1 VGRRW
6 KVKIVNIVATSRIG
20 DNLDLYKI
28 SRLDQVKYNPKA
40 FPGAVLRITRPKA
53 SILIFE
59 SGRVVCSGTKCLDD
73 AEAAVKKAAE
83 IIGKAGFDV
92 GPGPVKIQ
100 NIVASADF
108 GSEINL
114 NALAVALLG
123 EAEYEPEQF
132 PGLIYRISDPRSVV
146 LIFSS
151 GKVVIAGCKDE
162 ESVVRAAENVY
173 NILSSMGLV

>member
-1 VGRRW
+1 VERRW
-6 KVKIVNIVATSRIG
+6 KIKIVNIVATSRIG
-20 DNLDLYKI
+20 EELDLYRI
-28 SRLDQVKYNPKA
+28 AGLDQVKYNPKV

-59 SGRVVCSGTKCLDD
+59 SGRIVCSGTKCFED
-73 AEAAVKKAAE
+73 AEAAVKKAVK
-83 IIGKAGFDV
+83 IIGRAGVDV
-92 GPGPVKIQ
+92 KPGPIKIR

-123 EAEYEPEQF
+123 EVEYEPEQF
-132 PGLIYRISDPRSVV
+132 PGLVYRIDDPRSVV
-146 LIFSS
+146 LVFSS

-162 ESVVRAAENVY
+162 ESVERAAENVY
-173 NILSSMGLV
+173 NVLSSMGLV